1 MTLSGKKTV
10 IPNEVFEDRR
20 LDYRTKGILCTIIS
34 RADSERFSVSFLAEL
49 VIPRDNE
56 GNAIKQL
63 KGEGK
68 ASIRTSILKLEE
80 LGYLKR
86 IPLQDEKGLFI
97 GYEYR
102 LMIPA
107 VHSSE

>member
-34 RADSERFSVSFLAEL
+34 RADSERFSVSGLAEL

-68 ASIRTSILKLEE
+68 GAIRTSILKLEK

-86 IPLQDEKGLFI
+86 IHMQDEKGMFT
-97 GYEYR
+97 GFEYR
-102 LMIPA
+102 LMIPP
-107 VHSSE
+107 VSSE